1 MCINLVLADP
11 YPVMLEGL
19 THVFE
24 NTPDFAVKAC
34 VTNGDAAMKA
44 LLEHEPHI
52 LVMDLS
58 LTQRSGLALLQALQL
73 AGGLVDRQDAQGQW
87 VHHPHGFEHA
97 FDQGRPGDGFHALL
111 AATSGSTARSKK

>member
-44 LLEHEPHI
+44 LLEHEPHFG
-52 LVMDLS
+52 D
-58 LTQRSGLALLQALQL
+58 
-73 AGGLVDRQDAQGQW
+73 GLVL
-87 VHHPHGFEHA
+87 V
-97 FDQGRPGDGFHALL
+97 
-111 AATSGSTARSKK
+111 SKKRLGCA